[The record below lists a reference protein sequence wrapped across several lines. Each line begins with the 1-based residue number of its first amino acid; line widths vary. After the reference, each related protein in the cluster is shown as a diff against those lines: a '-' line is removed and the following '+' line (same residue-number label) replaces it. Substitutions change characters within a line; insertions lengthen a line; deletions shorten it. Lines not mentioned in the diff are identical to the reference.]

1 MRTYSRLPTMKVL
14 QKKTLNKLGA
24 LPSSK
29 VKIVDGRS
37 MVWKVVKTD
46 LDRVCL
52 FELSPL
58 FSQPH
63 SPIGSFS
70 SSLLRPLIA
79 KKSS

>member
-1 MRTYSRLPTMKVL
+1 MKVL

-29 VKIVDGRS
+29 VKIVEGRS

-52 FELSPL
+52 FE
-58 FSQPH
+58 
-63 SPIGSFS
+63 
-70 SSLLRPLIA
+70 
-79 KKSS
+79 